1 MTTFAD
7 QAMVLKVTAYSVAQA
22 DQIDAPVL
30 PGGDIDDIAFTWS
43 WAPATTTTYP
53 AATIGRSTAPTDTP
67 ANTYVP
73 GALSDS
79 VNYGISILS
88 AADPVAGGGSSTA
101 GEILL
106 IDPGGSL
113 DALTG
118 TIWDGATIEIL
129 RGDPLAAFSTYS
141 TVASFTGAGLVYD
154 TKAKQIK
161 LRDINWRLTQGLIH
175 DERYS
180 GAGGTDGDATLANV
194 WKPICYGS
202 PFNITP
208 VQIGASLLIYQVSFT
223 TVQAISAVRDGGA
236 ALTLDTAVGTAG
248 DCATYAALAAATVA
262 AGKYATCL
270 AKGLFRLG
278 GSPTKRI
285 TCDAQGDNESIG
297 GVTWASKR
305 ADIVQRIATGRGNVK
320 LTTAQLDTAS
330 FAALNTA
337 QAAACEAYFSQPI
350 SKADAI
356 RYVLDGCLGYA
367 AVTVAGLLTV
377 GYFDETPTTASTVF
391 KVPSAGQVAGDC
403 DVVGEPTMQAIATPR
418 RSTFLGWSRNY
429 TPQTQDEL
437 AGSVSMANAA
447 IYAADSRKVSVT
459 NGSLVVA
466 QPTAPIV
473 TLESGMAS
481 QADALVEVARQ
492 QRVMSK
498 RRELWQIDVR
508 LDPYT
513 ALLGQAVEIG
523 GWTRFKFGGARVL
536 KIVGINVTGANRIT
550 LTLWG

>member
-1 MTTFAD
+1 MTTFAG
-7 QAMVLKVTAYSVAQA
+7 QAVALKVTAYPVTQA
-22 DQIDAPVL
+22 DQVDAPVL

-43 WAPATTTTYP
+43 WSPSTTTTYP

-101 GEILL
+101 GELLL
-106 IDPGGSL
+106 IDPGGGL
-113 DALTG
+113 DTLTG
-118 TIWDGATIEIL
+118 TVWDGAMIEIL

-154 TKAKQIK
+154 TKSKQIK

-180 GAGGTDGDATLANV
+180 GAGGIDGDATLANV
-194 WKPICYGS
+194 WKPIAYGS
-202 PFNITP
+202 PFNVTP

-223 TVQAISAVRDGGA
+223 TIQAVTAVRDGGA

-248 DCATYAALAAATVA
+248 DCATYAILAAATVA

-270 AKGLFRLG
+270 VKGLFRLG

-285 TCDAQGDNESIG
+285 TCDVQGDNES
-297 GVTWASKR
+297 TWVSKR

-330 FAALNTA
+330 FTALNTA
-337 QAAACEAYFSQPI
+337 QAAACEAYFAQPI

-356 RYVLDGCLGYA
+356 KYVLDGCLGYA

-391 KVPSAGQVAGDC
+391 KVPASGQVAGDG
-403 DVVGEPTMQAIATPR
+403 DVVGEPTMQAIAAPR
-418 RSTFLGWSRNY
+418 RATFLGWSRNY

-437 AGSVSMANAA
+437 AGAVTMANAA
-447 IYAADSRKVSVT
+447 IYAADSRKVSVA
-459 NGSLVVA
+459 NGALTVA

-473 TLESGMAS
+473 TLESGMAN
-481 QADALVEVARQ
+481 QADALVEVVRQ

-513 ALLGQAVEIG
+513 DLLGEAVEVD
-523 GWTRFKFGGARVL
+523 GWSRFKFGGARVF
-536 KIVGINVTGANRIT
+536 KVVGVNVTGANRVT

>member
-1 MTTFAD
+1 
-7 QAMVLKVTAYSVAQA
+7 MVMKVTAYPVAQA
-22 DQIDAPVL
+22 DQVDAPVL
-30 PGGDIDDIAFTWS
+30 PGGDVDDIAFTWS
-43 WAPATTTTYP
+43 WSPSTTTTYP
-53 AATIGRSTAPTDTP
+53 AATIGRSTAPADTP

-88 AADPVAGGGSSTA
+88 ASDPVAGGGSSTA

-106 IDPGGSL
+106 IDPSGEL
-113 DALTG
+113 DDLTG
-118 TIWDGATIEIL
+118 TVWDGSTIDIL
-129 RGDPLAAFSTYS
+129 RGDPLAAFSTYT

-161 LRDINWRLTQGLIH
+161 LRDINWRLTQGLVH

-180 GAGGTDGDATLANV
+180 GAGGIDGDATLANV
-194 WKPICYGS
+194 WKPICYGTV
-202 PFNITP
+202 FNITP

-223 TVQAISAVRDGGA
+223 TIQAVTGVRDGGA
-236 ALTLDTAVGTAG
+236 NIPLDTAVGTSG
-248 DCATYAALAAATVA
+248 DCATYAILAAATID

-270 AKGLFRLG
+270 VKGLFRLG
-278 GSPTKRI
+278 GSPTKRV
-285 TCDAQGDNESIG
+285 TVDVQGDNES
-297 GVTWASKR
+297 TWVSKR

-320 LTTAQLDTAS
+320 LTAAQLDTAS
-330 FAALNTA
+330 FTALNAA
-337 QAAACEAYFSQPI
+337 QAAACEAYFAQPI

-356 RYVLDGCLGYA
+356 KYVLDGCLGYA

-377 GYFDETPTTASTVF
+377 GYFDETPTSAATVF
-391 KVPSAGQVAGDC
+391 KVPAQGQVAGDG
-403 DVVGEPTMQAIATPR
+403 DVIGEPTMQAIAAPR
-418 RSTFLGWSRNY
+418 RATFIGWSRNY

-437 AGSVSMANAA
+437 AGAVTMANAA

-459 NGSLVVA
+459 NGALAIA

-473 TLESGMAS
+473 TLESGMAN
-481 QADALVEVARQ
+481 QADALVEVTRQ

-513 ALLGQAVEIG
+513 DLLGEAVEVD
-523 GWTRFKFGGARVL
+523 GWSRFKFGGARVF
-536 KIVGINVTGANRIT
+536 KVVGVNVTGANRVT

>member
-180 GAGGTDGDATLANV
+180 GAGGTDGDATLTNV

-305 ADIVQRIATGRGNVK
+305 ADIVRRIATGRGNVK